1 MRFAADVAEEGV
13 LLWYVQCA
21 FLQCGYEPFVVVVHV
36 DDSLGPDDLCAGCSC
51 LSRWLNGRQLRQAE
65 HVACRLARLGLH
77 P

>member
-1 MRFAADVAEEGV
+1 
-13 LLWYVQCA
+13 
-21 FLQCGYEPFVVVVHV
+21 
-36 DDSLGPDDLCAGCSC
+36 LGPDYLCAGCSC